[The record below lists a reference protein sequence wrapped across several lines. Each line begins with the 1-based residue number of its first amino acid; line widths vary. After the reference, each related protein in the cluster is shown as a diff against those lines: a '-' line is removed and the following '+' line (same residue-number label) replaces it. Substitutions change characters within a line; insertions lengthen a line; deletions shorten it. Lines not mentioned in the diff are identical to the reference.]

1 MKIYKNPFVSRRSYF
16 IPVAPQRV
24 GKMEASATKG
34 YAIEEING
42 EWNIRSGSYYN
53 FSLKNEMP
61 IVGNIDKKVLQRAV
75 IDCGLDAVKGDAND
89 RQR

>member
-1 MKIYKNPFVSRRSYF
+1 
-16 IPVAPQRV
+16 
-24 GKMEASATKG
+24 MEASATKG

-75 IDCGLDAVKGDAND
+75 IDCVLDAVKGDAND